1 MHEAGPYVVF
11 IIRWFFFSN
20 FFWVGGNEISDMV
33 VRETQYA
40 LIYKLLKDDCVV

>member
-11 IIRWFFFSN
+11 IIRWFFFPI
-20 FFWVGGNEISDMV
+20 FFWVGGNETSDMV

-40 LIYKLLKDDCVV
+40 SKYKVLKDDCVV